1 MTFNMPQDYV
11 LNQKTAQIADH
22 GTDCKKEWPKKS
34 LLLVFQPQEAQLR
47 CAGQKCKFC
56 FLANDPAGQQT
67 KPGLEGH
74 SKSCDNDENKCISL
88 TSALPKGRQRKA
100 AIYSNWGC
108 FYLVTRAFNLIV
120 QTLCNISKA
129 SWGNRWTPW
138 KALFL
143 AKWNL
148 RCAWIGPWERGNILP
163 HEIYLR
169 WHIHSWGAAGT
180 ASSCWY
186 HSLPFWNG
194 GMRKNIIRVDRKVLS
209 YFSNGFYPV
218 FVNYI
223 IMCMF
228 MIIPITCN
236 YIYIF
241 P

>member
-22 GTDCKKEWPKKS
+22 GTDCKKERPKKS

-47 CAGQKCKFC
+47 CVGQKCKFC

-100 AIYSNWGC
+100 AIYSSWGC

-129 SWGNRWTPW
+129 S
-138 KALFL
+138 
-143 AKWNL
+143 
-148 RCAWIGPWERGNILP
+148 
-163 HEIYLR
+163 
-169 WHIHSWGAAGT
+169 
-180 ASSCWY
+180 
-186 HSLPFWNG
+186 
-194 GMRKNIIRVDRKVLS
+194 
-209 YFSNGFYPV
+209 
-218 FVNYI
+218 
-223 IMCMF
+223 
-228 MIIPITCN
+228 
-236 YIYIF
+236 
-241 P
+241 